1 MKSVLILAGGGGH
14 TGYGVMLAEQL
25 HEKVELHFL
34 VPNDDSLS
42 RKLTEKYGKVDD
54 LIKPRH
60 PTTNI
65 ILFLFRFIYALVQA
79 SLKVDG
85 SHSYVIS
92 TGSNFCIPPAII
104 AWIKGIP
111 IISIESAD
119 KLSSPSK
126 TAKYLQKIAK
136 LTVLQWEEQKQF
148 LKGKV
153 FGPFFPIQEIKPQ
166 NDGYIL
172 IAGGTY
178 GYKELLDASIDLP
191 FNSVVLQIGSL
202 NPKKYQ
208 EKQPEWKIFT
218 NIPNFKKYLAGADIV
233 ITPPGATA
241 MEAYSLKK
249 GLVIVKYPNWSKA
262 GTITEAEIFS
272 QKLNAPFIRSI
283 TTKNL
288 ETAIEE
294 TKIRPRINLE
304 NGASMLAE
312 YIFKQY
318 L

>member
-25 HEKVELHFL
+25 HKKVELHFL

-42 RKLTEKYGKVDD
+42 RKLTEKFGKVDE

-65 ILFLFRFIYALVQA
+65 IMFFFRFIYAIIQA

-92 TGSNFCIPPAII
+92 TGSNFCIPPSII

-126 TAKYLQKIAK
+126 TAKYLHKIAK
-136 LTVLQWEEQKQF
+136 LTVLQWDEQKQF

-153 FGPFFPIQEIKPQ
+153 FGPFFPIQEIKSQ

-208 EKQPEWKIFT
+208 EKQPEWQIFT
-218 NIPNFKKYLAGADIV
+218 NIPNFKKYLARADVV

-249 GLVIVKYPNWSKA
+249 ALVIVKYPNWSKA
-262 GTITEAEIFS
+262 GTITEAKLFS
-272 QKLNAPFIRSI
+272 QKLNAPFVKNIS
-283 TTKNL
+283 TNNL
-288 ETAIEE
+288 EMAIRDS
-294 TKIRPRINLE
+294 KIRIRVEMI
-304 NGASMLAE
+304 NGATLLSD
-312 YIFKQY
+312 YI
-318 L
+318 LNL